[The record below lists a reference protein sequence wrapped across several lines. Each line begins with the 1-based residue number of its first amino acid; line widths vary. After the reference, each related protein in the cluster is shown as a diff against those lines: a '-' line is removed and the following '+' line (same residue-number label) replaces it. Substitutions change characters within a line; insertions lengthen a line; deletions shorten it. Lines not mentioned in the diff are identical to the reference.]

1 MKGRLRVNPKIRR
14 MILISGP
21 VIFSLFSIFVYI
33 LLYSPE
39 KDTPG
44 YSNIIFVL
52 FAAIGMSSQILYG
65 NREMYRASYYFS
77 ALSVLLPIL
86 IFEVFGLYPYNIYQ
100 GRIIIL
106 MIFGANLWLILIYR
120 NLRSKNKKTAETEKI
135 AVGL

>member
-1 MKGRLRVNPKIRR
+1 MKGKLRVNPKIRR

-21 VIFSLFSIFVYI
+21 VIFSLFSILVYI

-44 YSNIIFVL
+44 YSNIMFV
-52 FAAIGMSSQILYG
+52 FCAAIGLSSQILYG

-77 ALSVLLPIL
+77 ALSILLPIL

-100 GRIIIL
+100 GRIIII
-106 MIFGANLWLILIYR
+106 MIFGANLWLILIYK
-120 NLRSKNKKTAETEKI
+120 NLRSKNKKPTENQKV